1 MPERNLLCS
10 LDDSPLRFNDHAAQ
24 SWFSNLI
31 DMNELNSFFGG
42 LGLAWYEGL
51 LEFATADGWY
61 GLYAWPINER

>member
-31 DMNELNSFFGG
+31 DMNELNSFFPRVG
-42 LGLAWYEGL
+42 LGMA
-51 LEFATADGWY
+51 
-61 GLYAWPINER
+61 